1 MKYNQDIVD
10 IICSMIRENS
20 YTINEI
26 CQHVGISERTY
37 HKWKS
42 KKPEFLY
49 AIKEAENELLTMIA
63 SEAKRSLVKK
73 IKGYDIKETKTTL
86 IDTGDID
93 ENGERVYRVKD
104 KVVSVKH
111 VPPSDAIVIFT
122 LSSRDSENWKNKQ
135 YAEST
140 GEVKKSSQFEN
151 MTDEQLEEFIN
162 EP

>member
-10 IICSMIRENS
+10 RICSMIRENS
-20 YTINEI
+20 YTIHEI
-26 CQHVGISERTY
+26 CQQVGISEQTY

-42 KKPEFLY
+42 KKPEFLDS
-49 AIKEAENELLTMIA
+49 IKEAENELLSMIA

-73 IKGYDIKETKTTL
+73 IKGYNIEETKTTL

-93 ENGERVYRVKD
+93 ENGERIYRIKD
-104 KVVSVKH
+104 KVISVKH
-111 VPPSDAIVIFT
+111 IPPSDAIVIFT

-135 YAEST
+135 YTENP
-140 GEVKKSSQFEN
+140 GEIKRSSQFEN

-162 EP
+162 ES